1 MPQFI
6 FTELPIHVK
15 TEQHAPTVCS
25 HLTFKPVVFVFQW
38 GLLKKQDLLNP
49 KNKKKSKTKARCQ
62 RLTNLQELR
71 ELPTVLKYE
80 WALCSSRAHNEPLPA
95 FLDRPSEQHSS
106 GRIKHEFR
114 DWENHFY
121 TVWVGYCCR
130 GDVISAVQ
138 CEQSFIDRNTTRCF
152 TVCPLPQHSGNNF
165 GCLAFPFACG
175 KTVSVLL
182 FCGLRSLESYELSEG
197 YTSFFLDLYIYIV
210 PLTGFKGLK
219 CSDSRQD

>member
-49 KNKKKSKTKARCQ
+49 KNKKKSKTKARAKGLQTCKNSGNCQ
-62 RLTNLQELR
+62 QSWNMNELYIHPELTMNLFQ
-71 ELPTVLKYE
+71 PSSTDPVNNTVQGGLNMSSETGRITSIRCE
-80 WALCSSRAHNEPLPA
+80 WATAAE
-95 FLDRPSEQHSS
+95 E
-106 GRIKHEFR
+106 I
-114 DWENHFY
+114 
-121 TVWVGYCCR
+121 
-130 GDVISAVQ
+130 VISAVQ
-138 CEQSFIDRNTTRCF
+138 CEQSFTDRNTTRCF
-152 TVCPLPQHSGNNF
+152 AVCPLPQHSGNNF

-182 FCGLRSLESYELSEG
+182 FCGLRSLEKLSEG

>member
-1 MPQFI
+1 MSKLNNMPRQSARISHSSRSSLFSSEAYWRSSI
-6 FTELPIHVK
+6 CSTQK
-15 TEQHAPTVCS
+15 T
-25 HLTFKPVVFVFQW
+25 
-38 GLLKKQDLLNP
+38 
-49 KNKKKSKTKARCQ
+49 KKKSDQSSCQ

-80 WALCSSRAHNEPLPA
+80 WALYSSRAHNEPLPA

-165 GCLAFPFACG
+165 GYLAFPFACG
-175 KTVSVLL
+175 KTVSILL
-182 FCGLRSLESYELSEG
+182 SCGLRSLEKLSEG
-197 YTSFFLDLYIYIV
+197 YTSFVLDLYIFIV

-219 CSDSRQD
+219 CSDSRQDS